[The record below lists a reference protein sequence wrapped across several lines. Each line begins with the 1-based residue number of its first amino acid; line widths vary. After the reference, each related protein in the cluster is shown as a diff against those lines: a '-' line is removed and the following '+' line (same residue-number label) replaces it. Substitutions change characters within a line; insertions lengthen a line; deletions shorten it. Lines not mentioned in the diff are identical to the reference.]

1 MTKKTPKKIGNDD
14 RLDTDLESKD
24 HDIIKDDINELNNLT
39 ELDDIA
45 ELDSIVELD
54 DIAELDDIVELDN
67 IAELDEI
74 NEINNLDEIQN
85 LAELDNLDELDDSD
99 DIDETE
105 SINELDVLDELE
117 SLELI
122 PTDIQS
128 VEPIDI
134 LDNIEKQDKIDDK
147 KSYVNNDI
155 TAQYYKNIAQY
166 KPLTLE
172 QELVLGRKIKKG
184 DKNALMELLLAN
196 LKFVVSIAL
205 KYKNTSVP
213 IPDLINQ
220 GNIGLLEAAKR
231 YKPEKKV
238 KFITYAV
245 WWIRQSII
253 SCLSDNIG
261 SVKLSLKHSSL
272 LYKINA
278 TSERLTKE
286 LKRAPHNDEIAAQLN
301 VSEEQV
307 DAIYRVS
314 KGTLSLDSPI
324 SGDNDT
330 SFIDSL
336 EDKGMSTEDL
346 LIQNMLKVSLHDIVS
361 ELDEREGKIIALRF
375 GLDGEDSLTLE
386 EVGQKLSISRERVR
400 QLETRALDKLK
411 KKAMKKKLNDY
422 LY

>member
-1 MTKKTPKKIGNDD
+1 MTKKTPKKTGNND
-14 RLDTDLESKD
+14 RLDTDLKSKD
-24 HDIIKDDINELNNLT
+24 HDTIKDDFNEINELDNIDELNDLEELNNLD
-39 ELDDIA
+39 ELNDLE
-45 ELDSIVELD
+45 EL
-54 DIAELDDIVELDN
+54 
-67 IAELDEI
+67 
-74 NEINNLDEIQN
+74 NNLDELN
-85 LAELDNLDELDDSD
+85 DTDDTDEVNELNG
-99 DIDETE
+99 
-105 SINELDVLDELE
+105 INELDVLDELE
-117 SLELI
+117 NLELV
-122 PTDIQS
+122 PTDLQNI
-128 VEPIDI
+128 EPIDI
-134 LDNIEKQDKIDDK
+134 LDNIEEQDKIDDK

-155 TAQYYKNIAQY
+155 TAQYYKNIAKY

-231 YKPEKKV
+231 YKPEKKD

-286 LKRAPHNDEIAAQLN
+286 LKRAPHIDEIAAQLN
-301 VSEEQV
+301 VSEEQIE
-307 DAIYRVS
+307 AIYRVS
-314 KGTLSLDSPI
+314 KGTLSLDTPI
-324 SGDNDT
+324 SSDNDT
-330 SFIDSL
+330 SFIDSI
-336 EDKGMSTEDL
+336 EDKGASIEDL

-375 GLDGEDSLTLE
+375 GLDGEESLTLE

-411 KKAMKKKLNDY
+411 KKAVKKKLNDY
-422 LY
+422 LYA

>member
-1 MTKKTPKKIGNDD
+1 MTKRTPKKNGSDD
-14 RLDTDLESKD
+14 RLNND
-24 HDIIKDDINELNNLT
+24 HDIIKDNSSNVLDNINELKNTN
-39 ELDDIA
+39 
-45 ELDSIVELD
+45 
-54 DIAELDDIVELDN
+54 ELDN
-67 IAELDEI
+67 ID
-74 NEINNLDEIQN
+74 
-85 LAELDNLDELDDSD
+85 ELDNLDELDNVDELDNLDELDNVDELD
-99 DIDETE
+99 DLDELDNVDP
-105 SINELDVLDELE
+105 IDVLDELE
-117 SLELI
+117 NLDLVDSDMQNI
-122 PTDIQS
+122 G
-128 VEPIDI
+128 PIDI
-134 LDNIEKQDKIDDK
+134 LDNIEQQDKIDDK
-147 KSYVNNDI
+147 KSYVSSDI
-155 TAQYYKNIAQY
+155 TTQYYKNIAQY

-172 QELVLGRKIKKG
+172 QELALGRKIKKG

-272 LYKINA
+272 LYKINS
-278 TSERLTKE
+278 TSERLSKE
-286 LKRAPHNDEIAAQLN
+286 LKRAPHIDEIAAQLSI
-301 VSEEQV
+301 SEEQIE
-307 DAIYRVS
+307 AIYRVS
-314 KGTLSLDSPI
+314 KGTLSLDTPI
-324 SGDNDT
+324 SNDNET
-330 SFIDSL
+330 SFIDSI
-336 EDKGMSTEDL
+336 EDKGESIEDI

-386 EVGQKLSISRERVR
+386 EVGNKLSISRERVR
-400 QLETRALDKLK
+400 QLESRALDKLK
-411 KKAMKKKLNDY
+411 KKAIKKRLNDY